1 MITIRS
7 EKLFQII
14 IGPGQIRHGIAGKE
28 SGPVTTGDLPEVHQG
43 WGKSPCGSLVSRH
56 RTQESPEATLHG
68 QCLALVLITKDIG
81 RPLDPVIPRTDVGP
95 QISRVDQAAL
105 KQGLQPT

>member
-43 WGKSPCGSLVSRH
+43 RGKSPCGSLVSRH
-56 RTQESPEATLHG
+56 RLQEAPEATLHG
-68 QCLALVLITKDIG
+68 QCLALVLITKDMG
-81 RPLDPVIPRTDVGP
+81 RPTAPVIPQTDVGP
-95 QISRVDQAAL
+95 LISPVYKAAL
-105 KQGLQPT
+105 NHA